1 MHLLYKKPAAKWTEA
16 LPLGNGRLGAM
27 VFGGVETELLQLNED
42 TLYSGGPKDHST
54 PNASDFLP
62 EIRQLIDEQR
72 YVEADKLCKETMGP
86 YTQSYLPFGDLTIQ
100 FHHGG
105 TATEYERRLDLD
117 DAVVTTSYK
126 IGQIQYRRTSFISFP
141 DQTLVLRIE
150 ASRPEALSFTA
161 RLSSPLKHKTATDN
175 GRHVLIGQCPSHTDP
190 SYYRTDNP
198 FVYGEQAMQF
208 EGRLAVTVEKGK
220 TYTDHDGLHVEAAT
234 SATLVFSAATSF
246 NGYNRHPFK
255 EGKAPSPIAE
265 AYLSEALAKS
275 YDELYQRHTDDYR
288 PLFNR
293 VQLHLG
299 DSDLPTD
306 LPTDTRVAEYG
317 AQDPR
322 MVELLFQFGRYL
334 LIASSRPGS
343 QAANLQGIWNKE
355 TRPPWCS
362 NYTLNINVEMNY
374 WLAETCNLADC
385 HIPMLDYISNLAS
398 NGTVI
403 AKENYG
409 LNGWVAHHNSDI
421 WAQAAPVGAYGQ
433 HGDPVW
439 ASWFMGAPWLC
450 SHLWEHYAFGGDKV
464 FLRDK
469 AYPVMKEAAIFCL
482 EWLIEDDNGYLVT
495 SPSTSPEHR
504 FIGPDG
510 NRAAVSKATT
520 MDMALIRDLFTNCIA
535 ASEVLEVDENFRN
548 ELGAARKRLLPY
560 QIGKYGQL
568 QEWSCDFEDEN
579 VNHRH
584 VSHLFGVYPG
594 ADLMENTSESET
606 DKWQKS
612 AWFQAAR
619 TSLERRGD
627 EGTGWSLAW
636 KLNLWARFGDGNRA
650 HRLIGNLLRLVHS
663 DEGSVVGGGVYP
675 NLFDAHPPFQID
687 GNFGYSAGVA
697 EMLLQSYNDVIRLLP
712 ALPDAWHTGEVK
724 GLRAR
729 GGYEIGMTWRDGVI
743 ETVDVTSQQNGICRI
758 ASVYSLSIEDNNA
771 AGRTVIPEA
780 GIVTIAVEAG
790 QRYRITP
797 TVQ

>member
-1 MHLLYKKPAAKWTEA
+1 MHLFYKKPAAKWTEA

-54 PNASDFLP
+54 PNARNYLP
-62 EIRQLIDEQR
+62 EIRRLIEEQR
-72 YVEADKLCKETMGP
+72 YTEADALCKQTMGP
-86 YTQSYLPFGDLTIQ
+86 YTQSYLPLGDLTIQ

-105 TATEYERRLDLD
+105 TATDYERRLDLD
-117 DAVVTTSYK
+117 DAVVTTSYR

-141 DQTLVLRIE
+141 DQTLVLRVE

-175 GRHVLIGQCPSHTDP
+175 GRHVLVGQCPSHTDP

-208 EGRLAVTVEKGK
+208 EGRLGVSVEDGS

-265 AYLSEALAKS
+265 SYLSEALAQS
-275 YDELYQRHTDDYR
+275 YDELYQRHISDYQ

-293 VQLHLG
+293 VKLHLG
-299 DSDLPTD
+299 DSDLPID
-306 LPTDTRVAEYG
+306 EPTDARVTKYS

-355 TRPPWCS
+355 TRPPWSS
-362 NYTLNINVEMNY
+362 NYTLNINLEMNY
-374 WLAETCNLADC
+374 WLAESCNLAEC
-385 HIPMLDYISNLAS
+385 HGPMLDYIGNLAS
-398 NGTVI
+398 NGAII

-421 WAQAAPVGAYGQ
+421 WAQAAAVGAYGE

-439 ASWFMGAPWLC
+439 ASWFMAAPWLC
-450 SHLWEHYAFGGDKV
+450 SHLWEHYAFSGDHDY
-464 FLRDK
+464 LRDQ

-482 EWLIEDDNGYLVT
+482 EWLIEDEEGYLVT

-510 NRAAVSKATT
+510 KRAAVSKATT
-520 MDMALIRDLFTNCIA
+520 MDMALIRDLFTNCVA
-535 ASEVLEVDENFRN
+535 AAK
-548 ELGAARKRLLPY
+548 ELAVEEEFCDKLNAAWKQLLPY

-568 QEWSCDFEDEN
+568 QEWSSDFEDEN

-594 ADLMENTSESET
+594 AELMENASESDI
-606 DKWQKS
+606 DKTQRL
-612 AWFQAAR
+612 AWFHAAK

-650 HRLIGNLLRLVHS
+650 HGLISNLLRLVQS

-697 EMLLQSYNDVIRLLP
+697 EMLLQSHNDVIRLLP
-712 ALPDAWHTGEVK
+712 ALPDAWHTGEVQ

-729 GGYEIGMTWRDGVI
+729 GGYVIGIIWSSGVI
-743 ETVDVTSQQNGICRI
+743 ESVELTAQWDGICRI
-758 ASVYSLSIEDNNA
+758 ASSYALTVDDNNEPVMTLA
-771 AGRTVIPEA
+771 SEA
-780 GIVTIAVEAG
+780 GTVPIPVKAG
-790 QRYRITP
+790 GKYIIKP
-797 TVQ
+797 IMK